1 MLDRKFVVVVA
12 SAALFLAAF
21 AQNARAHDEPVVG
34 SLVGAG
40 IGAAV
45 AGPPG
50 AAVGAIIGA
59 AFGSHAAHESDHGKH
74 AHRPV
79 RREVRYHERGAQPVG
94 YAQPAGYARPAEYAR
109 PARYAAVNGNGNGGR
124 HARAHCPPSTRVIY
138 VEKPRATQRTTMK
151 RVCRMV
157 PVREVVASR

>member
-1 MLDRKFVVVVA
+1 MLSKRFVLVIA
-12 SAALFLAAF
+12 SGALFLAAF

-59 AFGSHAAHESDHGKH
+59 AFGSHTAHESDHGKH
-74 AHRPV
+74 AHHRHV
-79 RREVRYHERGAQPVG
+79 RREVRYHNAR
-94 YAQPAGYARPAEYAR
+94 PAAYARPVDYAR
-109 PARYAAVNGNGNGGR
+109 PARYASANGNGDYSQ
-124 HARAHCPPSTRVIY
+124 AHCPPSTRVVY
-138 VEKPRATQRTTMK
+138 VEKPKVATRTTMK

>member
-1 MLDRKFVVVVA
+1 MLQKRFILVIA
-12 SAALFLAAF
+12 SAALFMAAF

-59 AFGSHAAHESDHGKH
+59 AFGSHTAHETDHGKH
-74 AHRPV
+74 AHHRHV
-79 RREVRYHERGAQPVG
+79 RREVRYHDRQAQPV
-94 YAQPAGYARPAEYAR
+94 GYARPAEYAR
-109 PARYAAVNGNGNGGR
+109 PVRYVSTNGNGYSE
-124 HARAHCPPSTRVIY
+124 AACPPERVVY
-138 VEKPRATQRTTMK
+138 VEKPKTVTRTKMK
-151 RVCRMV
+151 RVCKVV
-157 PVREVVASR
+157 PVREVVALR

>member
-1 MLDRKFVVVVA
+1 MLHRRFIVVIA
-12 SAALFLAAF
+12 SAALFMAAF

-59 AFGSHAAHESDHGKH
+59 AFGSHTAHESDHGRH
-74 AHRPV
+74 AHRHA
-79 RREVRYHERGAQPVG
+79 RREVRHEVRHYEARAQPVA
-94 YAQPAGYARPAEYAR
+94 YAHPAEYAR
-109 PARYAAVNGNGNGGR
+109 PVRYASANGSGNGNGYSE
-124 HARAHCPPSTRVIY
+124 AACPPSTRVVY
-138 VEKPRATQRTTMK
+138 VEQKPKAVTRTKMK
-151 RVCRMV
+151 RVCKMV